1 MQCYICVRDPW
12 KTINGE
18 SPSFSCHSINI
29 RVHKKPPP
37 PATPVPSAIRDV
49 KEVVLTKFSLTIV
62 FVARLKHG
70 VLGGEVTKKR
80 NVTM

>member
-29 RVHKKPPP
+29 RVHKKPPF
-37 PATPVPSAIRDV
+37 PVPSAIRDV
-49 KEVVLTKFSLTIV
+49 KEVV
-62 FVARLKHG
+62 
-70 VLGGEVTKKR
+70 
-80 NVTM
+80 